1 MTLRWNLQL
10 EPYPEWLCVDYG
22 SSAIVCKYD
31 KKIINLKRQKD
42 QVFSNERNGYD
53 KFTEDTF
60 ENGTKFLSSDILFH
74 QLNPNQTETSLCM
87 EQSQTEPYNTLAVC
101 LSPTSSLVVNE
112 VQRQLPCLKI
122 LVGNENLPA
131 NAFYDQFPYLR
142 IDEGTGKVSHVKLK
156 DAKSANEK
164 NCLAN
169 VTNIFEEALSLI
181 HI

>member
-1 MTLRWNLQL
+1 MRIRKGNHIPTRVSNIYDDSALELAAWTLSRMVMC
-10 EPYPEWLCVDYG
+10 WLWFFCY
-22 SSAIVCKYD
+22 SMQI
-31 KKIINLKRQKD
+31 RQENHQPKEAKD

-60 ENGTKFLSSDILFH
+60 EDGTKFLSSDILFH

-122 LVGNENLPA
+122 LVGNEICQPTLLWP
-131 NAFYDQFPYLR
+131 
-142 IDEGTGKVSHVKLK
+142 ISVS
-156 DAKSANEK
+156 SYWWRNRQ
-164 NCLAN
+164 
-169 VTNIFEEALSLI
+169 S
-181 HI
+181 